1 MKIKVSNAEMY
12 EINFP
17 EEISGKDF
25 RILLRRLFNIEKL
38 MDRSNGI
45 HTEISVSN
53 EVGTGTT
60 KKHKRKYRR
69 KHKSKD
75 FNRETIVQLLKAHY
89 DHNQDVVRK
98 EKAMNKIVEGID
110 VKQFLKSSTYY
121 KQKYSIKPKEV
132 GMKRFPNQSEIW
144 KIPSLRLK
152 K

>member
-45 HTEISVSN
+45 HKTIEIS
-53 EVGTGTT
+53 EVGTVTT
-60 KKHKRKYRR
+60 KKHKRKHR
-69 KHKSKD
+69 HKNLQLD
-75 FNRETIVQLLKAHY
+75 RVTIVKLLKAHY
-89 DHNQDVVRK
+89 DHDKDIIGK
-98 EKAMNKIVEGID
+98 EKAMNKIVAGIK
-110 VKQFLKSSTYY
+110 VKQFLKKSTYY
-121 KQKYSIKPKEV
+121 KAKYGIKPKEV

>member
-17 EEISGKDF
+17 EEISGRDF
-25 RILLRRLFNIEKL
+25 RTLLRRLNNIEKL

-45 HTEISVSN
+45 HTEIAVSN

-69 KHKSKD
+69 KHIRIELD
-75 FNRETIVQLLKAHY
+75 REMIVELLKVHY
-89 DHNQDVVRK
+89 KYDKDPKRK
-98 EKAMNKIVEGID
+98 EKAMNKLVAGINA
-110 VKQFLKSSTYY
+110 KQFLKKSTYY
-121 KQKYSIKPKEV
+121 KRKYDIKPKEV
-132 GMKRFPNQSEIW
+132 GMKRFPTQSEIW